1 MTTEPTID
9 PDVAKACCVTG
20 YSSDLVSLLLGDS
33 YHPGGLALTRRLLD
47 TLECLPGS
55 RLLDVASGRGTTALL
70 AASEY
75 GVLAEGVDLA
85 PANVALGEGAAAAQ
99 GLEGSVRFHLGDA
112 ESLPLQDGR
121 FDRVVC
127 ECALC
132 TFPDKPTAVRELAR
146 VLKPGGRVGI
156 ADITADRA
164 RLPEELTSVTAWVAC
179 VADARPTPEYLD
191 LLTGAGLVI
200 RSFENHHGAV
210 TRMIDQIDAR
220 LDLLRMT
227 SRARLDELGLDVDE
241 ATPVLAAARQAV
253 ADGVIGYTLIV
264 AEKPCE

>member
-1 MTTEPTID
+1 M
-9 PDVAKACCVTG
+9 
-20 YSSDLVSLLLGDS
+20 
-33 YHPGGLALTRRLLD
+33 
-47 TLECLPGS
+47 
-55 RLLDVASGRGTTALL
+55 
-70 AASEY
+70 
-75 GVLAEGVDLA
+75 
-85 PANVALGEGAAAAQ
+85 
-99 GLEGSVRFHLGDA
+99 RFHLGDA